1 VPRELRAAALLE
13 NGFLVL
19 ETDLGAGGV
28 DDRDLQRL
36 LQALVDRDGAPLA
49 EDAVEAWSAGGG
61 EAWLYAERLG
71 LSGGVVHVQRLEAAA
86 LGECFGFVRAPA
98 PD

>member
-1 VPRELRAAALLE
+1 MRAAALLE

-28 DDRDLQRL
+28 DDRDLPSL

-49 EDAVEAWSAGGG
+49 EDAVDEWSGGSR
-61 EAWLYAERLG
+61 EAWLCAERLG
-71 LSGGVVHVQRLEAAA
+71 LRGGVVRVQRLDAAG
-86 LGECFGFVRAPA
+86 LGDRFDFVRAPA